1 MKMLYY
7 EIVDFIPS
15 QVLEKAN
22 LTLKLGSQQ
31 LFLQIQDFY
40 LVSESVILSD
50 PVICAG
56 RTCHYIM
63 RQKE

>member
-22 LTLKLGSQQ
+22 LALKLGSQQ

-50 PVICAG
+50 CPIL
-56 RTCHYIM
+56 
-63 RQKE
+63 